1 MAEYGL
7 LETGLRV
14 KPTAVH
20 YDEMAAALRGK
31 WGDSFAVGLDDPI
44 GQLLAIVA
52 KAAGDIGELVEAVYA
67 ARHRHSATRAS
78 LDHAL
83 LLTGTERAAA
93 RESTVDLWL
102 IGTNGT
108 TIPAGSLARSASTGA
123 TFATDES
130 AQIVTVASWASST
143 AYVIGDR
150 RTNASRLYQVIT
162 AGTSAGSGGPTTTAA
177 DITDGTVHWRYIG
190 EGTAAVEVAATCTVT
205 GATAAV
211 AGDVTV
217 IGTAVSGW
225 STVDNL
231 EDAVPG
237 RAVATDAEARMQG
250 DADLFRPGAG
260 TPDAIRE
267 VLLNLDGVE
276 TASVLY
282 NPTDTTDG
290 DGIPPHAV
298 ECIVTGGDDQDILDA
313 LLTECV
319 ALGIATHSS
328 GSGAVTGT
336 ATDAEGTE
344 HDVEFSR
351 AAEINFWLEFDVLR
365 NPATFPSTG
374 DAALKAALVA
384 YGNTLE
390 TGYDVIPSAFIPTMF
405 GVAGVVGVVTA
416 EAGTS
421 SSTGPGTWTLTKR
434 QRAVFDTARVTINY
448 TNHTP

>member
-7 LETGLRV
+7 LPTGLRV

-31 WGDSFAVGLDDPI
+31 WGDSFAVGLEDPI

-52 KAAGDIGELVEAVYA
+52 RAAGDLGQLVEAVYN
-67 ARHRHSATRAS
+67 ARHRHTATRAS

-83 LLTGTERAAA
+83 LLTGTDREPARAT
-93 RESTVDLWL
+93 TVGLWL

-108 TIPAGSLARSASTGA
+108 TVLAGSLARSASTGA
-123 TFATDES
+123 TFATDEN
-130 AQIVTVASWASST
+130 AEIVTVASWSSST
-143 AYVIGDR
+143 SYALGDR
-150 RTNASRLYQVIT
+150 RTNASRLYEVIT

-177 DITDGTVHWRYIG
+177 DITDGSVHWRYIG
-190 EGTAAVEVAATCTVT
+190 EGTAAVEVAATCTET
-205 GATAAV
+205 GPIAAV
-211 AGDVTV
+211 AGDITV

-225 STVDNL
+225 STVSNL
-231 EDAVPG
+231 EDAVTG

-276 TASVLY
+276 TVSVLY
-282 NPTDTTDG
+282 NATDTTDG

-298 ECIVTGGDDQDILDA
+298 ECIITGGDDQDVLDA
-313 LLTECV
+313 LLNSCV

-328 GSGAVTGT
+328 GAGAVTGT
-336 ATDAEGTE
+336 AVDSEGTS
-344 HDVEFSR
+344 HAVEFSR
-351 AAEINFWLEFDVLR
+351 PAEIDFWLEFDVLR
-365 NPATFPSTG
+365 NPSTFPSAG
-374 DAALKAALVA
+374 DAALKAAVVA
-384 YGNTLE
+384 YGNALE
-390 TGYDVIPSAFIPTMF
+390 TGYDVIPSAFIPAMF
-405 GVAGVVGVVTA
+405 GIAGVVGVVTA

-448 TNHTP
+448 TSHTP